1 MLREPHDR
9 ADGWADAE
17 PRGDAPAQTSRAYQA
32 SLQQELEDARKEAA
46 ENHDKYLRTRAEME
60 NFRRRVERQHADLA
74 RSHKKNLL
82 LKLLGVMDNLD
93 RALQYQE
100 SGDADRDGLATGL
113 RLTQWQMQ
121 ELLKSEGLKVIPT
134 EGQRFDPRLHEAV
147 DTVPGA
153 PDQDGAIAA
162 ESRRGYQFQDETL
175 RPAQVTVVK
184 GA

>member
-17 PRGDAPAQTSRAYQA
+17 PSADAPAQVSRADHA
-32 SLQQELEDARKEAA
+32 ALQRELEAARHEAA
-46 ENHDKYLRTRAEME
+46 ENRNKYLRARAEME
-60 NFRRRVERQHADLA
+60 NYKRRVERQYADLA
-74 RSHKKNLL
+74 KSYKKNLL

-93 RALQYQE
+93 RALRYQE
-100 SGDADRDGLATGL
+100 GGTDDRDGLITGL
-113 RLTQWQMQ
+113 RLTHWQMQ
-121 ELLKSEGLKVIPT
+121 ELLKSEGLKEIAT

-153 PDQDGAIAA
+153 PEQDGAIAG
-162 ESRRGYQFQDETL
+162 ESQRGYQFQDETL
-175 RPAQVTVVK
+175 RPARVTVVK